1 MSNFGSIDIAKDHT
15 QLKITYSWSA
25 SVVFAVVMLPICNP
39 ANDIKASSSVNVVI
53 VFVVVLLLLDQ
64 SRKIGNSVSSNAFS
78 VPSLVICSNSLRD
91 LLAKALMDAELVTKL

>member
-39 ANDIKASSSVNVVI
+39 ANDIKASSSVNFCIQMV
-53 VFVVVLLLLDQ
+53 
-64 SRKIGNSVSSNAFS
+64 SRATGA
-78 VPSLVICSNSLRD
+78 LVGLE
-91 LLAKALMDAELVTKL
+91 AL